1 MLAFLRPRR
10 VAALAAAAGLAAS
23 GAAYGYWTTT
33 GAGSGTATVASA
45 SGTVVLHGLAAAPLV
60 PGGTAAVSFTAD
72 NPGPAGLYVTRI
84 HLEGVSVDAAHA
96 GCAVADFDM
105 PDVISNTRVPAG
117 SSAHVLAGSGTL
129 SMADTGVSQDACKGA
144 TLTLALSSS

>member
-10 VAALAAAAGLAAS
+10 VAALAAAACLAAS

-33 GAGSGTATVASA
+33 GAGTGTATVASA
-45 SGTVVLHGLAAAPLV
+45 SGTVVLHGVAAAALV
-60 PGGTAAVSFTAD
+60 PGGTATVSFTAD
-72 NPGPAGLYVTRI
+72 NSGPASLYVTRI
-84 HLEGVSVDAAHA
+84 HLEGVSADAAHA
-96 GCAVADFDM
+96 ACTVADFGM

-117 SSAHVLAGSGTL
+117 SSAQALAGSGTL

-144 TLTLALSSS
+144 TLTLALTSS